1 MTEEI
6 IHRHIDA
13 QKDSVEIGT
22 PGKGG
27 AVKVYGDFANPEDFM
42 RRIDNAFMVRSF
54 AQRTME
60 ESP

>member
-1 MTEEI
+1 MAEEV

-42 RRIDNAFMVRSF
+42 RRIDAACMVRAF
-54 AQRTME
+54 AQRKME
-60 ESP
+60 AGE

>member
-6 IHRHIDA
+6 IHRHLDN

-27 AVKVYGDFANPEDFM
+27 AVKVYGDFSNPEDFM
-42 RRIDNAFMVRSF
+42 HRIDNAFMVRSF
-54 AQRTME
+54 AQRRAE

>member
-1 MTEEI
+1 MTEEV

-42 RRIDNAFMVRSF
+42 HRIDNAFMVRGY
-54 AQRTME
+54 AQRRAE